1 MKKLEEA
8 RRAYESTPIP
18 EELSGRVEEGIRQGR
33 SARQRRRRLRRRWF
47 SAAACLTLLIAGLNV
62 SPTVAQAAAE
72 VPVIGGLFRVL
83 TFVSYDKTEDDINYS
98 VNVPEVD
105 AESTLA
111 ETVNKVIQE
120 KVDQHLA
127 KARQDWEAY
136 REAFFAT
143 GGTEEQW
150 AGRQMDVIVDYE
162 IKFQSDTEVSFV
174 VTMAEGW
181 VSSMEERTCYNLNLT
196 ENREITLEDLLG
208 ENWAEISTAAIQRQ
222 IDEEPQKYFTPE
234 MGGFTAVDENTA
246 FYIREDGVPVALFAE
261 YEIAPGSTGFP
272 EFPLA

>member
-18 EELSGRVEEGIRQGR
+18 EELSSRVEEGIRQGR
-33 SARQRRRRLRRRWF
+33 GARQRRQRLRRRWL
-47 SAAACLTLLIAGLNV
+47 SAAACLTLLIAGLNI
-62 SPTVAQAAAE
+62 SPAVAQAAAE

-98 VNVPEVD
+98 VTVPEVD
-105 AESTLA
+105 AESALA
-111 ETVNKVIQE
+111 ETVNKAIQE

-127 KARQDWEAY
+127 KAQQDWEEY

-196 ENREITLEDLLG
+196 ENREITLKDLLG